1 MTAIELLLL
10 AGLVVVLLAVVG
22 IGTRLIGFQRMQQG
36 LPDLLNTAME
46 GRHRDMLKDLH
57 EALSREGGR
66 TQSSLQALQ
75 QHQAESQTRFLGAT
89 LNTFAEQGKQQ
100 QELTQNTLNNAAL
113 QLTATIEALA
123 KTVDAR
129 LAEISGRVAERLDHG
144 FKNTNETFAKVME
157 RLATIDEAQKKID
170 GLTTNVVTLQEI
182 LGDKRSRGAFG
193 EVQLEALVR
202 NILPPTAYSFQQTLS
217 NGSRADCLLVLPD
230 PTGKVAVDSKFPL
243 ENYSRMFGR
252 DLTEAERGQA
262 ARMFKGDVKKHVDDI
277 AGKYIIEHETSD
289 GAVMFVP
296 AEAVFAEIHAN
307 HSDLVDY
314 ALSRRVWI
322 VSPTTLMAVLNTA
335 RAVIKDVETRK
346 QIHIIKDALAKLGKD
361 FNLFDERLHKLAAHI
376 RQAHEDTEKIQI
388 SGHKLSQ
395 HFKRIESVDL
405 EHLQSSQ
412 PVLTDTE

>member
-1 MTAIELLLL
+1 MSLIEILLL
-10 AGLVVVLLAVVG
+10 AGLILTLLALVWLAM
-22 IGTRLIGFQRMQQG
+22 RFSALQRQQQALPEMLNSG
-36 LPDLLNTAME
+36 LEA
-46 GRHRDMLKDLH
+46 RHRDMLKDLH
-57 EALSREGGR
+57 EGLAREGNR
-66 TQSSLQALQ
+66 TQTGLQALQ
-75 QHQAESQTRFLGAT
+75 QEQARSQTQFLDAT
-89 LNTFAEQGKQQ
+89 LRTVAEQGKQQ
-100 QELTQNTLNNAAL
+100 QELTQSTMKNAAL
-113 QLTATIEALA
+113 QLTASIEALA
-123 KTVDAR
+123 KTVDGR
-129 LAEISGRVAERLDHG
+129 LGEISGKVAERLDEG
-144 FKNTNETFAKVME
+144 FRNTNETFAKVME

-170 GLTTNVVTLQEI
+170 GLTSNVVTLQEI

-202 NILPPTAYSFQQTLS
+202 NILPPTAYAFQQTLS
-217 NGSRADCLLVLPD
+217 NGSRVDCLLVLPE

-243 ENYSRMFGR
+243 ENYNRMFDH
-252 DLTEAERGQA
+252 DLAEAERTLA
-262 ARMFKGDVKKHVDDI
+262 ARTFKADVRKHVDDI
-277 AGKYIIEHETSD
+277 AAKYIIEHETSD

-296 AEAVFAEIHAN
+296 AEAVFAEIHAR
-307 HSDLVDY
+307 HPDLVEY
-314 ALSRRVWI
+314 AMSRRVWI

-361 FNLFDERLHKLAAHI
+361 FNLFDDRLQKLAAHI

-412 PVLTDTE
+412 PLPDNE

>member
-1 MTAIELLLL
+1 MSLIEILLLC
-10 AGLVVVLLAVVG
+10 GLVLALLAMVWLG
-22 IGTRLIGFQRMQQG
+22 LRFSALQHQQQS
-36 LPDLLNTAME
+36 LPDLLNAGLET
-46 GRHRDMLKDLH
+46 RHRDMLKDLH
-57 EALSREGGR
+57 EGLVREGNR
-66 TQSSLQALQ
+66 TQTGLQALQ
-75 QHQAESQTRFLGAT
+75 QEQAKSQTQFLDAT
-89 LNTFAEQGKQQ
+89 LRTFAEQGKQQ
-100 QELTQNTLNNAAL
+100 QELTQSTMKNAAL

-123 KTVDAR
+123 KTVDGR
-129 LAEISGRVAERLDHG
+129 LGEISGKVAERLDEG

-202 NILPPTAYSFQQTLS
+202 NILPPTAYAFQETLS
-217 NGSRADCLLVLPD
+217 NGSRVDCLLVLPE

-243 ENYSRMFGR
+243 ENFSRMFDR
-252 DLTEAERGQA
+252 ELAEGERSLATKQ
-262 ARMFKGDVKKHVDDI
+262 FKANVKKHVDDI
-277 AGKYIIEHETSD
+277 AGKYIIENETSD

-296 AEAVFAEIHAN
+296 AEAVFAEIHAY
-307 HSDLVDY
+307 HPDLVEY

-322 VSPTTLMAVLNTA
+322 VSPTTMMAVLNTA

-361 FNLFDERLHKLAAHI
+361 FNLFDDRLQKLATHI

-388 SGHKLSQ
+388 SGHKLTQ

-405 EHLQSSQ
+405 EHLQASQ
-412 PVLTDTE
+412 PLLPDNE